1 MNRTTSALTL
11 LAALAMAGCAN
22 TKPATTEAPAEPV
35 RMHSGTVTLKAEKD
49 GCPLLVMLDP
59 ASSKEALIPIGLDD
73 KYRKEGLQLKF
84 SYRVSRASSGECGKG
99 TPAILEDITVIGQ
112 VQVPKQNLPDK

>member
-1 MNRTTSALTL
+1 MNIPTAPLTL
-11 LAALAMAGCAN
+11 LLALALAGCGN
-22 TKPATTEAPAEPV
+22 TKPATTEAPVEPV
-35 RMHSGTVTLKAEKD
+35 IMHSGTVTMKGERD

-59 ASSKEALIPIGLDD
+59 ASSKQMLIPIGLDD

-84 SYRVSRASSGECGKG
+84 SYRLSRASSGECGKG